1 MSCACRWRYR
11 CKPWEWAEY
20 VRGIWAWHGGNY
32 GGYDALEVIGKHA
45 FGISR
50 DSDPRWVWP
59 ARHTMPVR
67 APSPYVEG
75 QQPGAETQARALC
88 S

>member
-20 VRGIWAWHGGNY
+20 VRGIWAWHDGNY

-50 DSDPRWVWP
+50 DSDPRWV
-59 ARHTMPVR
+59 
-67 APSPYVEG
+67 
-75 QQPGAETQARALC
+75 
-88 S
+88 